1 MANRLRK
8 EQIIIRVMPEEKEII
23 KQKMKETNSR
33 TYFDLIMRSITTHE
47 TIKINTKPLSE
58 IANELNR
65 IGNNLNQLTKAVNT
79 SKDLN
84 DSNAHILQESIENIK
99 TEIKELKTT
108 NDNILRIFADT
119 KKGKYN
125 GLFENS
131 INKDG

>member
-33 TYFDLIMRSITTHE
+33 TYFDLIMRSIATHE

-84 DSNAHILQESIENIK
+84 DSNAHNLQESIEDIK
-99 TEIKELKTT
+99 TEIKELKAT
-108 NDNILRIFADT
+108 NDNILRIFSVT